1 MVLSLLNE
9 PDAWA
14 SWHCTAPPVPLIGRA
29 PKQARTKELWAE
41 AESTTN
47 KAWDPLGVDWKT
59 GFVNIIF
66 SSPTFYIT
74 LRLYI
79 TPTGYADWEEMSK
92 WESKH
97 STHSFTFGTLILPSQ
112 WHIKKKRKCTPRK
125 TDVAILSLK
134 KKTKRQQKACV
145 Y

>member
-97 STHSFTFGTLILPSQ
+97 STHSFTFGTLTLPSQ